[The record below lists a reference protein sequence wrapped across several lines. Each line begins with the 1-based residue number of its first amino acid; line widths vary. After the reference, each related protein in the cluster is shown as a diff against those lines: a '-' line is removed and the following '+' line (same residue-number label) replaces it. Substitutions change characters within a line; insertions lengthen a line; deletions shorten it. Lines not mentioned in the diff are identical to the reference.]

1 MYQLGPLHM
10 TDEAF
15 INLVL
20 FRQFMTAMRTRLTR
34 ESTQIHTI
42 NCTLMLNLISTR
54 GIMSA

>member
-20 FRQFMTAMRTRLTR
+20 FRHIMTAMRTRLTR
-34 ESTQIHTI
+34 ESTQIHTPA
-42 NCTLMLNLISTR
+42 CVQ
-54 GIMSA
+54 

>member
-20 FRQFMTAMRTRLTR
+20 FRHIMTAMRTRLAT
-34 ESTQIHTI
+34 ESTQIHTLA
-42 NCTLMLNLISTR
+42 CVQ
-54 GIMSA
+54 

>member
-34 ESTQIHTI
+34 ESTQIHTPI
-42 NCTLMLNLISTR
+42 YVQ
-54 GIMSA
+54 

>member
-34 ESTQIHTI
+34 ESTQIHTPI
-42 NCTLMLNLISTR
+42 YVRESTQ
-54 GIMSA
+54 IHTPIYVQ